1 MKTRPDWLK
10 FRTRSGPWDV
20 LEAIRPAFGTVGDLL
35 TLGDQGQ
42 GKDGWLWRRTVYLA
56 GDLAIA
62 AIDYGGQ
69 HQREWVRVDIPGSGC
84 AWVQD
89 WQRMAALPSVLKE
102 AEVKRLDLQLTTYH
116 GEVTHDMVLEAHAR
130 GAFCAGGRNPHYQQ
144 VGSSDPRAGR
154 TIYVG
159 QRDAPKFARCY
170 EKGFQLLQE
179 VPVSVRSGVCAI
191 EMDGVGMVDPAK
203 VYRVEVELKAKDGRE
218 IPWDALAAPDG
229 YFAGAYPFC
238 AELLPGVQGVKV
250 QTMPTAAPRRALAT
264 SLDNCRRSYGGILRA
279 ALLAYGGDVDRVMA
293 MVTSEQP
300 SDALV
305 AAGVLTVDHVGAREG
320 V

>member
-1 MKTRPDWLK
+1 MKTRPDWFK
-10 FRTRSGPWDV
+10 FRTRDNPWKV
-20 LEAIRPAFGTVGDLL
+20 LEALRPAFGTAGDLL
-35 TLGDQGQ
+35 ELGDQVQ
-42 GKDGWLWRRTVYLA
+42 GKDGWLWRRWIYLA
-56 GDLAIA
+56 GDIAIA
-62 AIDYGGQ
+62 AIDYGGK

-89 WQRMAALPSVLKE
+89 WQVMAALPSVLQE
-102 AEVKRLDLQLTTYH
+102 AEVKRLDIALTTYH
-116 GEVTHDMVLEAHAR
+116 GEVTHDMVLAAHER
-130 GAFCAGGRNPHYQQ
+130 GAFCAGGRNPHYRQ
-144 VGSSDPRAGR
+144 VGGSDPRAGR

-159 QRDAPKFARCY
+159 QRDAPKFCRCY
-170 EKGFQLLQE
+170 EKGFEVLQE
-179 VPVSVRSGVCAI
+179 VPVSVRSGVYAI

-203 VYRVEVELKAKDGRE
+203 VYRVEVEFKAKDCRP
-218 IPWDALAAPDG
+218 IPWEAVAAPDG

-238 AELLPGVQGVKV
+238 AELLPGVPEVKL
-250 QTMPTAAPRRALAT
+250 QTMPTAAPRRALAS

-293 MVTSEQP
+293 MVTAEQP

-305 AAGVLTVDHVGAREG
+305 AAGVLTIDHVGAREG

>member
-20 LEAIRPAFGTVGDLL
+20 LEAMRPAFGTVGDLL
-35 TLGDQGQ
+35 TMGDQGK
-42 GKDGWLWRRTVYLA
+42 GKEGWTWRRTVYLA
-56 GDLAIA
+56 GDIAIA

-69 HQREWVRVDIPGSGC
+69 HMREWVRVDISGSGC
-84 AWVQD
+84 SWVQD

-102 AEVKRLDLQLTTYH
+102 AQVTRLDIALTTYH
-116 GEVTHDMVLEAHAR
+116 GEVTHEMVLEAHAR
-130 GAFCAGGRNPHYQQ
+130 RAFCSGGRDPEHQQ
-144 VGSSDPRAGR
+144 VTGSDPRAGR
-154 TIYVG
+154 TVYVG
-159 QRDAPKFARCY
+159 KREAPKFCRCY
-170 EKGFQLLQE
+170 EKGFELLKE
-179 VPVSVRSGVCAI
+179 VPASVRSGVYAI

-203 VYRVEVELKAKDGRE
+203 VYRVEVEFKRKEGRE
-218 IPWDALAAPDG
+218 IPWDAVAAPDG

-250 QTMPTAAPRRALAT
+250 QTMPTAAPRRALAA

-293 MVTSEQP
+293 MVTSDQP

>member
-42 GKDGWLWRRTVYLA
+42 GKDGWLWRRSVYLA
-56 GDLAIA
+56 GDIAIA

-89 WQRMAALPSVLKE
+89 WHRMAALPQVLKE
-102 AEVKRLDLQLTTYH
+102 AEIKRLDIQLTTYN
-116 GEVTHDMVLEAHAR
+116 GEVTHELVLEAHAR
-130 GAFCAGGRNPHYQQ
+130 GAFCAGGRNPHYRQ
-144 VGSSDPRAGR
+144 VGGSDPRAGR
-154 TIYVG
+154 TVYVG

-170 EKGFQLLQE
+170 EKGFELLQE
-179 VPVSVRSGVCAI
+179 VPVSVRSGVTAI

-218 IPWDALAAPDG
+218 ISWDALAAPDG